1 MDATDSIVQDVRE
14 MWSHK
19 GVEVESQSGNKIR
32 VRMPPYFQSLNEFVT
47 SLESLHNCDVDLE
60 WSTNNGTAGVIL
72 TIFAGQPVHDHS
84 ARYARVSSE
93 HGGSGWSLSSLAWS
107 LTLFLVLVFQ
117 VIIVASEWTRI
128 RALFG
133 ANVTG

>member
-1 MDATDSIVQDVRE
+1 MDATDAIVQDVRD

-47 SLESLHNCDVDLE
+47 SLESLHHCDVDLE
-60 WSTNNGTAGVIL
+60 WSTNNGTASVIL
-72 TIFAGQPVHDHS
+72 TIFAGQSVHEHG
-84 ARYARVSSE
+84 ARHARVSSE
-93 HGGSGWSLSSLAWS
+93 HGGTSWNLSSVAWS
-107 LTLFLVLVFQ
+107 LALFFMLVLQ
-117 VIIVASEWTRI
+117 VIVVASEWTRI
-128 RALFG
+128 RSLFG